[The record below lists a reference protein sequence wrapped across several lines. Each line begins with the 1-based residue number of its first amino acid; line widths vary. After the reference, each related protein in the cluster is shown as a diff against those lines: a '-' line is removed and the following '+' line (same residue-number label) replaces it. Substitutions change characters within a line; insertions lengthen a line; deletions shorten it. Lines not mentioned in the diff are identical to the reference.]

1 MLLKRLTEY
10 AATQP
15 EAAPFHRERRF
26 LWQLE
31 LDGDGRARSTTL
43 TPLVEPDATG
53 KQRGVPHRTPA
64 AVRTAGVAA
73 NLAADD
79 VQYVLGWPDAASKPG
94 RVAQCHTAFVDLIQR
109 WAASP
114 AAAHDPIPAALAA
127 FYRTG
132 GVAALTPPEAFTAK
146 DGVVILVGG
155 THAHQA
161 PSAPAFWAEEVA
173 RRKGSARHGQC
184 LVCGELRPLLDT
196 VPGKIPQR
204 LVPGAS
210 NDAALV
216 SVNAAVFGYD
226 LTTQLAATPLC
237 LECGE
242 AVTSGLH
249 ALLDSPTNTT
259 TAPGQDSKLAWWVV
273 GGSDRPVRLLFA
285 PKPRDVVEL
294 LRSVHRGRKPVPG
307 KKLDERFHSVTV
319 GGNIARIVVRDWVE
333 MPLAAVEDNV
343 ARWFDEHEI
352 TSRSGDQYHSIGRLA
367 LVTGRWQG
375 APGAYTAFA
384 EKGDGRPKGI
394 YRDLMRAALRG
405 TPLPRAVLTHV
416 VGRIRADRRV
426 DDARVALLRLALTRT
441 PNSSQEKP
449 MPGLDPDSTDPAYV
463 AGRLF
468 AAYEKLQYDAH
479 HPSAKDKKRPKDNLN
494 VTFADRYL
502 AGAIANPR
510 IALLN
515 GARDARAWLR
525 KLRRS
530 NGGLATNNEKS
541 ILELHDRLDRE
552 GGYPSRLTPEEQARF
567 VIGYHHQRAHQF
579 VGGGTRDTPDTTNA
593 DTDTGKNDAAAE
605 PAAPESVDPA
615 LIEETPV
622 P

>member
-31 LDGDGRARSTTL
+31 LDRDGRPRSTTL
-43 TPLVEPDATG
+43 TPLLEPDAKG
-53 KQRGVPHRTPA
+53 KQRGVPHRVPA
-64 AVRTAGVAA
+64 AVRTVGVAA

-79 VQYVLGWPDAASKPG
+79 VQYVLGWRDPSSKPE
-94 RVAQCHTAFVDLIQR
+94 RVAQCHTAFVELVER

-114 AAAHDPIPAALAA
+114 IAAADPVPGAVAA
-127 FYRTG
+127 FYRAG
-132 GVAALTPPEAFTAK
+132 GVAALAPPDVFTSK
-146 DGVVILVGG
+146 DGVVILVEG

-161 PSAPAFWAEEVA
+161 VSAPEFWAEEVA
-173 RRKGSARHGQC
+173 RRKGSARHGRC
-184 LVCGELRPLLDT
+184 LVCGQVRPLLDT

-249 ALLDSPTNTT
+249 ALLESPTNTT
-259 TAPGQDSKLAWWVV
+259 TAPGQDSKLAWWVI
-273 GGSDRPVRLLFA
+273 GGSDRAARLLFA
-285 PKPRDVVEL
+285 PKPRTVTEFL
-294 LRSVHRGRKPVPG
+294 QAVHRARKPTIQHG
-307 KKLDERFHSVTV
+307 KGKSLDERFHSLTV

-343 ARWFDEHEI
+343 ARWFDDHEI
-352 TSRSGDQYHSIGRLA
+352 TSRWGGDRHHSIGRLA
-367 LVTGRWQG
+367 VVTGRWQG
-375 APGAYTAFA
+375 SAGGYTSFG

-394 YRDLMRAALRG
+394 YRDLLRTALRG

-416 VGRIRADRRV
+416 LGRIRADRRI
-426 DDARVALLRLALTRT
+426 DDARVALLRLALIRT
-441 PNSSQEKP
+441 TSPQEKP

-479 HPSAKDKKRPKDNLN
+479 HPPGKSGTRPKNNVN

-510 IALLN
+510 VALLN

-525 KLRRS
+525 KLRRGH
-530 NGGLATNNEKS
+530 GGLATNNEKS
-541 ILELHDRLDRE
+541 ILELHERLGGED
-552 GGYPSRLTPEEQARF
+552 GYPSRLTPDQQGRF

-579 VGGGTRDTPDTTNA
+579 ARGGTRDA
-593 DTDTGKNDAAAE
+593 TDAVAGET
-605 PAAPESVDPA
+605 APNESADPA